1 MEAEIF
7 SQLVTVAPVVAVL
20 VWVVIHFRGEIKE
33 LKEQIQSLQEEIKRL
48 NEVGKNDAVEVISF
62 VKDLQNTLK
71 DLIQEI
77 RDLRK

>member
-1 MEAEIF
+1 METAFETLIGQGVLGVF
-7 SQLVTVAPVVAVL
+7 LVL
-20 VWVVIHFRGEIKE
+20 VIVHFRKE
-33 LKEQIQSLQEEIKRL
+33 VKDLKEQIQTLQEEIKRL
-48 NEVGKNDAVEVISF
+48 NEVGKNDAVEVIGF